1 MTWYYRAI
9 TNRDGIDPW
18 LGLDIAMDIFLHHW
32 RLVQLWNCLV
42 FNYEWHFKVY
52 KRNWDK
58 YCHPKLI
65 KKNWDEYIEYEHD
78 EEDWFGLNI
87 CKFMVCFNYWGSV
100 QSSLSK
106 EGFMASY
113 CLTQDG
119 LGKDNHLL
127 SIILYFVADILFYTN
142 GRICFLK

>member
-1 MTWYYRAI
+1 MLGQCKSW
-9 TNRDGIDPW
+9 GILDACDDP
-18 LGLDIAMDIFLHHW
+18 
-32 RLVQLWNCLV
+32 
-42 FNYEWHFKVY
+42 KVVSG
-52 KRNWDK
+52 NV
-58 YCHPKLI
+58 
-65 KKNWDEYIEYEHD
+65 EYEHD

-87 CKFMVCFNYWGSV
+87 WNFMVCFNYWGSV

-127 SIILYFVADILFYTN
+127 SIILYFVTDM
-142 GRICFLK
+142 GFLN